1 MPQARRSQNSESA
14 CLETGGTLKS
24 QEWWFVGDR
33 VARRRGRPSWM
44 ISLSSRCCLTF
55 ELMPR

>member
-1 MPQARRSQNSESA
+1 MPQARRSQKSKWA
-14 CLETGGTLKS
+14 CLAIGGTLQS

-33 VARRRGRPSWM
+33 VVRRRGRLSWM

-55 ELMPR
+55 EPMPR